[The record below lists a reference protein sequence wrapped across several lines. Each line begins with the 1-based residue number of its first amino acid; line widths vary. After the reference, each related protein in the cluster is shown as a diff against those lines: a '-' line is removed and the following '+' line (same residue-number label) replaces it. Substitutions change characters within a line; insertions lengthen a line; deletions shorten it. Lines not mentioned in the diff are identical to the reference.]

1 MSRSGSGNAR
11 DSLLD
16 AAEALVRRDGVS
28 TLTLERVAAEARVSK
43 GGLLYHFPSKDRL
56 IEAMIERHLR
66 IHMDGLG
73 AALRTE
79 VPGAGRFS
87 RAVLR
92 AAFAQSARPPERERR
107 MAAGLLAAVATRPAL
122 LAPVREA
129 YRQWLKEACADGLP
143 SGQAIAV
150 LAALDGLWF
159 WGLFGL
165 VDLPAARI
173 KDVRR
178 ALKTLAGADAK
189 PS

>member
-1 MSRSGSGNAR
+1 MRRSRSENAR
-11 DSLLD
+11 DTLLD
-16 AAEALVRRDGVS
+16 AAEALVRRDGVG

-73 AALRTE
+73 TARQAE
-79 VPGAGRFS
+79 SPGPGRFS

-122 LAPVREA
+122 LAPVRQA
-129 YRQWLKEACADGLP
+129 YREWLKEAYADGLP
-143 SGQAIAV
+143 AGQAITV

-165 VDLPAARI
+165 VDLSPARI
-173 KDVRR
+173 KELRR
-178 ALKTLAGADAK
+178 ALTALAGANAET
-189 PS
+189 S